1 MKSFGRFIPAALLL
15 ACATTLRADCSLT
28 STGNVPLPDLGP
40 GTYRGYL
47 GGLYPNGSNQRPP
60 AHDAAGRAIA
70 NQIQPLNAAGQ
81 PDATNGKIVFI
92 SVGMS
97 NTTQEF
103 ASKGS
108 TAFKPRADLD
118 PGKNPQLVIVDGA
131 QGGQDATMWL
141 DPNAATWATVD
152 QRLVAAGVTTSQVQ
166 VAWVKQAL
174 ASPRNYGAFP
184 AHAQALQADL
194 ETIVRNLK
202 TRYPNIRIAYLSS
215 RTRAYTNDASTLNP
229 EPFAYESGFSV
240 QWTIADQI
248 NGLGNL
254 NFDASKGTVVAP
266 YLAWGPYLWTDGT
279 NPRSDGFTW
288 LCPDVVNDFTHPSN
302 SGVTKVADQLLALF
316 KTDPTATPWF
326 LKKRAARQPPQV
338 TAAASPALGTTNLSV
353 QFNSSATDPDGTI
366 SAYIWTFDDGTYSYA
381 QNPLKVFS
389 APGSYNVHL
398 TVTDNDGDF
407 TTVTVP
413 VNAGAAP
420 LLNISTRMQVG
431 LVDNVLIGG
440 FIVQGTGQK
449 KLILRAIGPSLAALG
464 VPGPLADPALEL
476 HDASGAV
483 IARNDNWQTTQIGG
497 VITASQATDIQGSGI
512 APSNPAESATI
523 VSLAAGNYTV
533 IVRGAN
539 NSSGM
544 GLVEAY
550 DLDGA
555 APAKLANISTR
566 GLVQTAEKVLIG
578 GLIIGGPD
586 SAKIIARALGP
597 SLTQA
602 GLTGVLTDPTLE
614 LRDNNG
620 ALVRSNDDW
629 RSDQQLQIE
638 ATGIPPTNNL
648 EAAIVATLAPGNYTA
663 IVAGKNGG
671 TGIGLVEFY
680 KL

>member
-1 MKSFGRFIPAALLL
+1 
-15 ACATTLRADCSLT
+15 
-28 STGNVPLPDLGP
+28 
-40 GTYRGYL
+40 
-47 GGLYPNGSNQRPP
+47 
-60 AHDAAGRAIA
+60 
-70 NQIQPLNAAGQ
+70 
-81 PDATNGKIVFI
+81 
-92 SVGMS
+92 
-97 NTTQEF
+97 
-103 ASKGS
+103 
-108 TAFKPRADLD
+108 
-118 PGKNPQLVIVDGA
+118 
-131 QGGQDATMWL
+131 
-141 DPNAATWATVD
+141 
-152 QRLVAAGVTTSQVQ
+152 
-166 VAWVKQAL
+166 
-174 ASPRNYGAFP
+174 
-184 AHAQALQADL
+184 
-194 ETIVRNLK
+194 
-202 TRYPNIRIAYLSS
+202 
-215 RTRAYTNDASTLNP
+215 
-229 EPFAYESGFSV
+229 
-240 QWTIADQI
+240 
-248 NGLGNL
+248 
-254 NFDASKGTVVAP
+254 
-266 YLAWGPYLWTDGT
+266 
-279 NPRSDGFTW
+279 
-288 LCPDVVNDFTHPSN
+288 
-302 SGVTKVADQLLALF
+302 
-316 KTDPTATPWF
+316 
-326 LKKRAARQPPQV
+326 
-338 TAAASPALGTTNLSV
+338 
-353 QFNSSATDPDGTI
+353 
-366 SAYIWTFDDGTYSYA
+366 
-381 QNPLKVFS
+381 
-389 APGSYNVHL
+389 
-398 TVTDNDGDF
+398 
-407 TTVTVP
+407 VTVS

-431 LVDNVLIGG
+431 IVDNVLIGG
-440 FIVQGTGQK
+440 FIVQGNGPK

-512 APSNPAESATI
+512 APSNPAESAMI
-523 VSLAAGNYTV
+523 VSLAAGSYTV

-539 NSSGM
+539 NGSGM

-629 RSDQQLQIE
+629 RSDQQLEIE

>member
-184 AHAQALQADL
+184 AHAQALQVDL

>member
-47 GGLYPNGSNQRPP
+47 GGLYPNGSNQRPS
-60 AHDAAGRAIA
+60 AHDAAGQAIA

-131 QGGQDATMWL
+131 QGGQDATTWL
-141 DPNAATWATVD
+141 DPSAATWATVD
-152 QRLVAAGVTTSQVQ
+152 QRLVAAGVTQSQVQ

-215 RTRAYTNDASTLNP
+215 RTRAYTNDATTLNP

-254 NFDASKGTVVAP
+254 NFDASKGAVVAP

-302 SGVTKVADQLLALF
+302 SGVTKVADQLLAFF

-338 TAAASPALGTTNLSV
+338 TAAAASPALGTTNLSV

-407 TTVTVP
+407 TTVTVS

-431 LVDNVLIGG
+431 IVDNVLIGG
-440 FIVQGTGQK
+440 FIVQGNGPK

-512 APSNPAESATI
+512 APSNPAESAMI
-523 VSLAAGNYTV
+523 VSLAAGSYTV

-539 NSSGM
+539 NGSGM

-586 SAKIIARALGP
+586 SAKILARAL
-597 SLTQA
+597 A
-602 GLTGVLTDPTLE
+602 
-614 LRDNNG
+614 
-620 ALVRSNDDW
+620 
-629 RSDQQLQIE
+629 
-638 ATGIPPTNNL
+638 
-648 EAAIVATLAPGNYTA
+648 
-663 IVAGKNGG
+663 
-671 TGIGLVEFY
+671 
-680 KL
+680 